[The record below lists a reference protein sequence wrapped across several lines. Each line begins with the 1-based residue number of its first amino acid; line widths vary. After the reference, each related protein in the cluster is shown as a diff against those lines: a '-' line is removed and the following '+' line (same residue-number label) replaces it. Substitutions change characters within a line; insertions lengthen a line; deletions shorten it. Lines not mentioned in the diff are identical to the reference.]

1 MSPFLNTLVLNDKLF
16 PVGIIAWQQAVQ
28 MCLDG
33 GARRIQAY
41 PGRFVRSA
49 HLDVPWPSVILDPS
63 RTVGLGLTANRRNVI
78 ARDRFAC
85 QYCGVEPRNGV
96 GHPNMDALTIDHV
109 VPRCQAE
116 YGYVESWYEGVCV
129 PVSSWENLV
138 AACEP
143 CNLRKAGRTPGEA
156 NMPLLSVPTSPGI
169 LTSVRILCS
178 RVKAMPETWEP
189 YLEI

>member
-1 MSPFLNTLVLNDKLF
+1 LNTLLLNASRL
-16 PVGIIAWQQAVQ
+16 PVGIMSWQQAVQ
-28 MCLDG
+28 LCLDG
-33 GARRIQAY
+33 GARIVEAY

-49 HLDVPWPSVILDPS
+49 RLDVPWPSVILDPS

-85 QYCGVEPRNGV
+85 QYCGIEPRNGA
-96 GHPNMDALTIDHV
+96 GHPNMDVLTIDHV
-109 VPRCQAE
+109 IPRCQSE
-116 YGYVESWYEGVCV
+116 YGYVDSWYEGVCV

-143 CNLRKAGRTPGEA
+143 CNLRKAGRTPEEA
-156 NMPLLSVPTSPGI
+156 GMPLLSAPTSPGI
-169 LTSVRILCS
+169 FTSVRILCS
-178 RVKAMPETWEP
+178 RVKEMPATWEP